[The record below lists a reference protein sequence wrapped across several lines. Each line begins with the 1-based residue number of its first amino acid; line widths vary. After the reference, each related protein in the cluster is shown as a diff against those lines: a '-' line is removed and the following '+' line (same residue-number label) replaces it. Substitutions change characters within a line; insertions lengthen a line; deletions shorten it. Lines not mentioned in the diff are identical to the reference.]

1 MKKKFT
7 VRFVANIILVLSL
20 IIFILALV
28 NSIQCANIYRIILN
42 DTPNNPLTIKYFT
55 IYTASTILL
64 IFCAIFA
71 LIFFIFLNFKDISYL
86 CGSLLK
92 EHREKKEATAEV
104 KKQKRIEELEKELN
118 ELKKNEH

>member
-1 MKKKFT
+1 MKKK
-7 VRFVANIILVLSL
+7 NILRIVFDIVLVLSI
-20 IIFILALV
+20 IIFILAFISSLDIARTYYEV
-28 NSIQCANIYRIILN
+28 VKYNPNSTI
-42 DTPNNPLTIKYFT
+42 TIKYFA

-64 IFCAIFA
+64 IFCALFA

-104 KKQKRIEELEKELN
+104 KKQKRIEELEKKLN
-118 ELKKNEH
+118 ELKKDE